1 MATNFRESLKNA
13 MAANV
18 NTYATA
24 RVMTLAEEP
33 AVAAYSLDVAAEET
47 WTRSEKYLW
56 YEEYADENISTIDE
70 DKNIVVHQ
78 KQINVTQESNSQ
90 FIPFRMPRRYDN
102 VDLMEKT
109 LLIHFTNSK
118 GNEDNESPVNVSY
131 SDNYIQFAW
140 LVGDTATA
148 IAGEV
153 EFEIQAIG
161 VNSKGG
167 EYIWKTRPNGK
178 LNIEKSLSGN
188 GVIEPDSTWITSFMT
203 QVTEKVAEAQLA
215 ANEAKAAAVEAQESA
230 NNVAGQIVDVVANA
244 MEETLS
250 SYYTKDETEQK
261 SLELIG
267 NALSDYYTKEE
278 VDQIIAEQDFTE
290 VLDEVQKKIDAIDG
304 LANLVV
310 EYDQTTNT
318 MTFKNGE
325 AEIVSHVLNTNP
337 TEEWTAS
344 LMTSVQDKIDN
355 AVNPVSQ
362 TVSGLQ
368 GNVSTLSKNLN
379 DNYYTSSESD
389 EKYALKSAVED
400 LNGELESKAS
410 SEEVGTL
417 RTDVDN
423 LTETVNSKA
432 TTEEVSA
439 LRTSLSTVETTA
451 NTNKSDLSTLSTKV
465 GELDQQISEL
475 PTSAGKEYYATYDA
489 EHVFKL
495 YEVDGENES
504 VKSQFTI
511 SGGGG
516 GATTTTTVKIDRITA
531 SPLVVTKSDK
541 AIIKYSFSSVDS
553 SGDDT
558 GEGTATWKVGSTV
571 VATSM
576 ALQGDNSFDLT
587 DYVTLGTQKITLS
600 ITDAAGTVSVKT
612 WTIQVVDVRLESSFN
627 DKLTYPIGTIAFDYT
642 PYGAISKDIHFI
654 LDGEEIETITTGTS
668 GIPMGYT
675 IPAQEHGA
683 HLFEVYMT
691 AVINNNTIESNHI
704 VKDILWYDENSD
716 VPVIGC
722 VQQSITALQYDTT
735 NIVYT
740 VYDPKTESP
749 EVILAVDGD
758 IVSTLT
764 LDSNTQT
771 WPFKTADIGDHVL
784 TITCGETVKT
794 INVKIEKLDIE
805 IEPVTAGLV
814 IDFNPVGKSNS
825 DTDRVWHNDTYK
837 MSVSENFDWVNGG
850 YQIDAAGDQ
859 YFCIKA
865 GTSVDIDYQM
875 FADDAKRNGKEM
887 KLIFRTTNVQET
899 NAQFMSCVD
908 NTTGT
913 DHIGIEMFAH
923 EAFIYGS
930 ADKLNLKYSEED
942 IIEFEFNITKNT
954 EKVTEI
960 CGYEDGVPTRHLV
973 YDDSFNFT
981 QSTPKTITLGSDK
994 CDLHIYR
1001 LKIYNTSLTDRGVL
1015 NNFIADARSAD
1026 EMIDRHRRNQI
1037 YDENQQLTPEIL
1049 AEKCP
1054 WLRVYVVSAPYFT
1067 NKKSDKVPYTTI
1079 RQIYKDGDPIL
1090 DNWTCYDCSHSGQGT
1105 SSDNYGA
1112 SARNL
1117 DFIMNKSQ
1125 REGVEPYFIL
1135 GDGKTRAEEVSLTRT
1150 SIPVAYY
1157 NFKANVAS
1165 SNHFT
1170 NALLAKR
1177 YNEFNPYT
1185 LPYVREDE
1193 SMIDYIKTTMEFHN
1207 AVVFIQET
1215 DTDLSTHRE
1224 FADTDVHFYSIGN
1237 IGDSKKTDDT
1247 RLVDP
1252 ADRYECI
1259 NEICDVELPLSDWP
1273 NTPEAITA
1281 LEAEKFDKSG
1291 SYEWRY
1297 IWEDGTD
1304 EENADVREYCKQRW
1318 IEMYKFVVQS
1328 TDEEFKAHFEDYFVL
1343 DSVLYYYLF
1352 TTRYCMV
1359 DNRSKNSFWHY
1370 GKTGAVDTDGN
1381 PVRKWDLTMA
1391 YDCDKH
1397 RMSQ

>member
-310 EYDQTTNT
+310 EYDQATNT

-344 LMTSVQDKIDN
+344 LMTSVQNKIDN

-400 LNGELESKAS
+400 LNGELEAKAS
-410 SEEVGTL
+410 SEEVGAL

-516 GATTTTTVKIDRITA
+516 GATATTTVKIDRITA

-541 AIIKYSFSSVDS
+541 AIIEYSFSSVDS

-576 ALQGDNSFDLT
+576 ALQGNNSFDLT

-683 HLFEVYMT
+683 HLFEIYMT

-825 DTDRVWHNDTYK
+825 DIDRVWHNDTYK
-837 MSVSENFDWVNGG
+837 MSVSDNFDWVNGG

-1125 REGVEPYFIL
+1125 REGIKPYFIL

-1177 YNEFNPYT
+1177 YNEFNPYI

-1193 SMIDYIKTTMEFHN
+1193 SIIDYIKTTMEFHN
-1207 AVVFIQET
+1207 AVVFLQET
-1215 DTDLSTHRE
+1215 GDDLSTHRE
-1224 FADTDVHFYSIGN
+1224 FADTNVH
-1237 IGDSKKTDDT
+1237 
-1247 RLVDP
+1247 
-1252 ADRYECI
+1252 
-1259 NEICDVELPLSDWP
+1259 
-1273 NTPEAITA
+1273 
-1281 LEAEKFDKSG
+1281 
-1291 SYEWRY
+1291 
-1297 IWEDGTD
+1297 
-1304 EENADVREYCKQRW
+1304 KQR
-1318 IEMYKFVVQS
+1318 KCAQ
-1328 TDEEFKAHFEDYFVL
+1328 
-1343 DSVLYYYLF
+1343 
-1352 TTRYCMV
+1352 
-1359 DNRSKNSFWHY
+1359 
-1370 GKTGAVDTDGN
+1370 
-1381 PVRKWDLTMA
+1381 
-1391 YDCDKH
+1391 
-1397 RMSQ
+1397 